1 MYNTKQLILV
11 KSIFS
16 FKVISTFLS
25 NVGSH
30 VNFDGEEIFA
40 LHCHFLFS
48 GTSHEPGL
56 ILFSRKLKVIT
67 VQSI

>member
-30 VNFDGEEIFA
+30 VNFDGEEILLLYTVTFCLVVQVMSLA
-40 LHCHFLFS
+40 WFFS
-48 GTSHEPGL
+48 LGN
-56 ILFSRKLKVIT
+56 
-67 VQSI
+67 

>member
-30 VNFDGEEIFA
+30 VNFDGEEI
-40 LHCHFLFS
+40 LL
-48 GTSHEPGL
+48 L
-56 ILFSRKLKVIT
+56 YT
-67 VQSI
+67 VTFCLVVQVMSLA

>member
-30 VNFDGEEIFA
+30 VNFDGEEIFLLYIVTFCLVVQVMSLA
-40 LHCHFLFS
+40 WFFS
-48 GTSHEPGL
+48 L
-56 ILFSRKLKVIT
+56 RN
-67 VQSI
+67 